1 MKKLFPLLLAFVM
14 SVPCLAQQMRPGLVK
29 DEGGYTNIRKGP
41 GTQYEVVD
49 QIPDGMFINFVKG
62 NNGWCKVYT
71 NYTDDTP
78 QDLIGYIAASKI
90 VVPPRKGPTKVV
102 AYVKDEGGNTNI
114 RKGPGTN
121 YAIVGKVRDGSYV
134 LVSGDY
140 GECWLKVYTQKG
152 DLRGYISASKLEP
165 LESPGF

>member
-62 NNGWCKVYT
+62 K
-71 NYTDDTP
+71 
-78 QDLIGYIAASKI
+78 
-90 VVPPRKGPTKVV
+90 R
-102 AYVKDEGGNTNI
+102 
-114 RKGPGTN
+114 
-121 YAIVGKVRDGSYV
+121 V
-134 LVSGDY
+134 LLTVL
-140 GECWLKVYTQKG
+140 W
-152 DLRGYISASKLEP
+152 KL
-165 LESPGF
+165 LTTMCMI